1 MVRRGVNV
9 LWSMNKAIDFDFDS
23 ASWNTRSVANSN
35 RSTLNFQNVDSR
47 NKNIST
53 RMQEHILA

>member
-23 ASWNTRSVANSN
+23 VCWNTRSN
-35 RSTLNFQNVDSR
+35 RSSFNFQNVDSR
-47 NKNIST
+47 NKNINT
-53 RMQEHILA
+53 RIQEHILA